1 MVITFKSPVAS
12 DTTYV
17 GPIGER
23 FLKMMGRS
31 RNVPGAM
38 VADDV
43 PEVLALFKREL
54 KRIEEQEQE
63 AIRAQKARSAGS
75 TPDKGTPDRDKDEDP
90 PEQPVSIANR
100 AYPLIQLL
108 EKSAAA
114 ECEVMW
120 E

>member
-1 MVITFKSPVAS
+1 MLITFKSPVAS

-38 VADDV
+38 LADDV
-43 PEVLALFKREL
+43 PEALALLRQEL
-54 KRIEEQEQE
+54 QRIEEQEKAAEQTQRERLSGQSEGEHKDPQE
-63 AIRAQKARSAGS
+63 R
-75 TPDKGTPDRDKDEDP
+75 
-90 PEQPVSIANR
+90 PVSTANR
-100 AYPLIQLL
+100 AFPLIQLL

-114 ECEVMW
+114 KCEVIW